1 MRDFSECFLKTA
13 NTFPVLSS
21 ISAEIFSKALDYPEF
36 GAKDIYFWISQDAI
50 PLVGVFDI
58 FYVRFW
64 VYKTAKF
71 DVHSGCGDASESFLF
86 AGTRR
91 GILRSAASVRS
102 VTQLAG
108 LINTHLPSP
117 GTYCTNA

>member
-36 GAKDIYFWISQDAI
+36 GAKDIYFWIESIDF

-71 DVHSGCGDASESFLF
+71 DVHSGCDSSEAVSKI
-86 AGTRR
+86 TK
-91 GILRSAASVRS
+91 RSTPMVCRS
-102 VTQLAG
+102 ICG
-108 LINTHLPSP
+108 PP
-117 GTYCTNA
+117 